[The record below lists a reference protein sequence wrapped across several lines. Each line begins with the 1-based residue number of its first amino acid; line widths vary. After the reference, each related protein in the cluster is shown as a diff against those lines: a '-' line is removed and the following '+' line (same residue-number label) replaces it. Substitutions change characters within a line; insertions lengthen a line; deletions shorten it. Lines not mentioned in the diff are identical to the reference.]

1 MGHPPSDER
10 LEFTNLEISCGN
22 GMFWHICKHCDR
34 AYEASKQPTG
44 TYALSEPKKMK
55 GRIETFKS
63 HLKHCPHFIAYVK
76 ARANANPL
84 PGDDSARSTSNGSRF
99 HADDVLSQVNPKR
112 QKRIDEYFVGISEE
126 EERNQ
131 LNRHLLEFQADSN
144 LPENVVVCYLDIF
157 AGFSERLHGT
167 ENLIREVEKR
177 WRQCEQPLMLLALFL
192 HPGHREAA
200 EKLLNQS
207 PLTTTGSLCRIGLY
221 YFRRFN
227 RKSEDRLYEDLH
239 NWIKG
244 EDDTI
249 LPFAGFS
256 SLHNYWDCMQSDMP
270 DSKLPVL
277 AITIL
282 SIAVNTATC
291 ERYFSELALI
301 HTAKRNR
308 MSPEKAQKLALVRKR
323 VRESNAC
330 GDRSKSSHL
339 RRLTDPKERTRLR
352 DRDDRFECNTNEEE
366 EEETFVG
373 PDGAFEYWRMV
384 LCELEGDDDPPV
396 ALNNNDTYDTST
408 SQARRLAQ

>member
-76 ARANANPL
+76 AHANANPL

-144 LPENVVVCYLDIF
+144 LPESYVELKTLSRLLEF
-157 AGFSERLHGT
+157 AQKMKAAVL
-167 ENLIREVEKR
+167 
-177 WRQCEQPLMLLALFL
+177 PL
-192 HPGHREAA
+192 PPR
-200 EKLLNQS
+200 K
-207 PLTTTGSLCRIGLY
+207 T
-221 YFRRFN
+221 RFN